1 MSSPGVLKCR
11 ILLKSLKAY
20 LRNTINFFVPKYR
33 NCNCNRFLT
42 TMWTTARLVL
52 ANLPLRGL
60 DMSPVDMHLEAVS
73 EDAAGLDCQTIRCGS
88 GQPTWPRWNNGHVY
102 SSRIRFSTLGDPELP
117 SKFSRLFA
125 HVFSNWY
132 EQMNAGQWTG
142 HRAAAGGLYRV
153 AQAG

>member
-1 MSSPGVLKCR
+1 
-11 ILLKSLKAY
+11 
-20 LRNTINFFVPKYR
+20 
-33 NCNCNRFLT
+33 
-42 TMWTTARLVL
+42 MWTTARLVL